1 MKNEFAERFKRFQPS
16 EEQNKVIEKITSF
29 TLKIDKENRII
40 HCFAD
45 FDEPVGFDALFSL
58 GEGIKNAYL
67 INECRI
73 FPKFPE
79 ASFDI
84 EYFPELVKYLN
95 QYSETSFGR
104 GFFQNCFPKYS
115 ADEKMIAVK
124 LFDGAEPSLLYMS
137 GVHTFLTEVVKSQ
150 FGIDVQFSFF
160 ADIGSSVESERTK
173 AFNAKAREDYI
184 RYKKEQE
191 VREKE
196 KEKEQVSENK
206 SSAFAPIDG
215 DDFSKDGDIV
225 VSGRITFDI
234 SDPKPICGELK
245 SRKLIPISKIEPQKR
260 VAFCGKLFSVE
271 EKENRDGDKIN
282 YRLYVTDLESS
293 VMVRYTAPSD
303 APVKFKAPAFLL
315 ITGSSSIDQYDGELI
330 VRADSVSK
338 VKQIVVADNAPEKRV
353 ELHLH
358 TNMSANDA
366 LCEPYAVMQRAH
378 EWGMDAVAFTDH
390 GNAQSYP
397 EVMKAQKDF
406 PDVKPIFGMEGY
418 VVDDT
423 SKATFGRSDG
433 ELSFA
438 DGEFIIFDIETTGLS
453 PATCGITEIGAVRY
467 KGGEVVEEF
476 DTFVDPAMPI
486 PPDITRL
493 TGITDEM
500 VKGAPS
506 EAEAVKKFL
515 DFAGKNMLVA
525 HNASFDMGF
534 IRKVAQENNIP
545 LPNPYLDTVALS
557 RHINT
562 DLSRH
567 NLDALRKY
575 FNLGEFNHHR
585 ACDDCKMLAQIFD
598 CMVMKMEPDGVHTV
612 DDLEREMSQH
622 ADPKK
627 QRPYHIS
634 ILVKNPT
641 GLKNL
646 YKLISYSYLNYFA
659 RFPRIPKTV
668 LTQHRDGL
676 VIGSACSAGEL
687 FEAILEGRASDDIDK
702 IADYYDYFE
711 IMPDCNNGYLL
722 EEGRV
727 NSVEGLHKLNE
738 RVVAIA
744 EKKNKPYVVTGD
756 VHFLDK
762 EDEIYRQILLHAL
775 KFGDADR
782 TTGLYFRSTEM
793 MLEEFSYLGKEK
805 AYRAVVTN
813 SRLISDMIESGI
825 KPIPDGTYT
834 PEIEGAEEELMQCCY
849 DKAHEMYGDPLPEVV
864 ENRAKKELDSVISH
878 GYAVLYIIARKL
890 VQNSEAHGYL
900 VGSRGSVGSSFIA
913 TLCGVSEV
921 NPLPPHYR
929 CPKCKKSIFFLD
941 GSVGSGFDMP
951 DRYCECGEKMI
962 NDGHDIPFETFL
974 GFHGDK
980 APDIDLNFSGHNQ
993 SDAHKY
999 TEVLFG
1005 KENIFRAGTVGTIA
1019 SKTAYGY
1026 VMKYIDEYNEKHPD
1040 SKLNLSKAE
1049 INRLTCGCVGIK
1061 RTTGQHPGGIV
1072 VIPKKYEIYDFTP
1085 VQHPADKE
1093 SSGVVT
1099 THFAFEYLHDTLLK
1113 LDILGHDVPTIYRM
1127 LEDYT
1132 GIDVRTV
1139 PMNDTAVYSLF
1150 TSPKALGASPE
1161 AVGCDTGTLALP
1173 EMGTSYVR
1181 QMMMTAKPKNFSDL
1195 LQISGLSHGTGIWL
1209 NNGETLIKNGTCTI
1223 DTIIGTRDSIMLYLL
1238 HRGLPPTYAFKIMES
1253 VRKGKG
1259 LTQEF
1264 EDVMREHEVP
1274 EWYIAS
1280 CKKIKYM
1287 FPKAHAAAYVIA
1299 ALRLA
1304 WYKVHRPV
1312 EFYAAHFSAKPDGFE
1327 AQAVMRPKK
1336 AIEADLARM
1345 SAPGTELTQKE
1356 EDTFNVL
1363 QIVNEMYA
1371 RGIEFLPIDVYKSTA
1386 FKFVPEDGKVRLP
1399 LIALAG
1405 LGETAAEN
1413 IYNAVSSGKAT
1424 TLEELKIVASLSKSV
1439 VDTLQQN
1446 NCLGSMPESN
1456 QMSLFY

>member
-1 MKNEFAERFKRFQPS
+1 MTNGFTERFKRFCPS
-16 EEQNKVIEKITSF
+16 DEQKRVIDKIKGFS
-29 TLKIDKENRII
+29 LKIDKTDKII
-40 HCFAD
+40 LCYAEFA
-45 FDEPVGFDALFSL
+45 ET
-58 GEGIKNAYL
+58 
-67 INECRI
+67 
-73 FPKFPE
+73 
-79 ASFDI
+79 ASFDELFSI
-84 EYFPELVKYLN
+84 SEGICEAYKINEFRFYPKFNESFFSKDYFPELVKYLN
-95 QYSETSFGR
+95 RYCDTSIGR
-104 GFFQNCFPKYS
+104 GFFQRYDVS
-115 ADEKMIAVK
+115 YDEDAKVMTVK
-124 LFDGAEPSLLYMS
+124 LIDGSEPNLLYAS
-137 GVHTFLTEVVKSQ
+137 GVDSFLKEATLSQ
-150 FGIDVQFSFF
+150 FGITVDYKFT
-160 ADIGSSVESERTK
+160 ADSLNASYESERIRN
-173 AFNAKAREDYI
+173 FNAKAREEYAQNQ
-184 RYKKEQE
+184 KE
-191 VREKE
+191 REKYQAVAE
-196 KEKEQVSENK
+196 SAENK
-206 SSAFAPIDG
+206 QASFAPVEENN
-215 DDFSKDGDIV
+215 FSKEGDIV
-225 VSGRITFDI
+225 KSGRLTMDI
-234 SDPKPICGELK
+234 SEPQLICGTSHK
-245 SRKLIPISKIEPQKR
+245 FAMIPISEIKPETR
-260 VAFCGKLFSVE
+260 VTFCGKLFSAE
-271 EKENRDGDKIN
+271 EKETRDGSKIN
-282 YRLYVTDLESS
+282 YRLYITDREGS
-293 VMVRYTAPSD
+293 VMVRYQAPSD
-303 APVKFKAPAFLL
+303 APVKFKAPAFLMVSG
-315 ITGSSSIDQYDGELI
+315 IAGIDKFDGELV
-330 VRADSVSK
+330 VRATAVSK
-338 VKQIVVADNAPEKRV
+338 IKQIVEPDKSPEKRV

-390 GNAQSYP
+390 GNVQSYP

-406 PDVKPIFGMEGY
+406 PDVKPLFGMEGY

-423 SKATFGRSDG
+423 AKASFGMVDG
-433 ELSFA
+433 NLTFA

-453 PATCGITEIGAVRY
+453 PATCGITEIGAVKY
-467 KGGEVVEEF
+467 KQGEVTDEF
-476 DTFVDPAMPI
+476 DTFVNPNMPI
-486 PPDITRL
+486 PANITQL

-500 VKGAPS
+500 VKDAPS
-506 EAEAVKKFL
+506 EAEAVKMFL
-515 DFAGKNMLVA
+515 EFAGDSILVA
-525 HNASFDMGF
+525 HNASFDTSF
-534 IRKVAQENNIP
+534 IRKVASQNSIP
-545 LPNPYLDTVALS
+545 FLNPYLDTLPLS
-557 RHINT
+557 RYLNA
-562 DLSRH
+562 DLAKH

-575 FNLGEFNHHR
+575 YGLGEFNHHR
-585 ACDDCKMLAQIFD
+585 ACDDCRMLAQIFR
-598 CMVMKMEPDGVHTV
+598 CMIAKMEPDGVHTL

-622 ADPKK
+622 SDPKK

-634 ILVKNPT
+634 IIVKNPV

-646 YKLISYSYLNYFA
+646 YKLISYSYLNYYS

-676 VIGSACSAGEL
+676 IIGSACSAGEL
-687 FEAILEGRASDDIDK
+687 YEAILEGKPAADRNK

-722 EEGRV
+722 EEGKV
-727 NSVEGLHKLNE
+727 ASLEALHRINE
-738 RVVAIA
+738 QIIAIA
-744 EKKNKPYVVTGD
+744 EKQNKPYVATGD

-775 KFGDADR
+775 KFGDSDR
-782 TTGLYFRSTEM
+782 TTGLYFRSTDM
-793 MLEEFSYLGKEK
+793 MLKEFAYLGEDK
-805 AYRAVVTN
+805 AYKAVVTN
-813 SRLISDMIESGI
+813 TRKIADMVEAGI

-849 DKAHEMYGDPLPEVV
+849 DKAHEMYGDPLPQIV
-864 ENRAKKELDSVISH
+864 EERAKKELDSVISH

-929 CPKCKKSIFFLD
+929 CPKCKKSIFFTD
-941 GSVGSGFDMP
+941 GSVGSGYDMP

-1026 VMKYIDEYNEKHPD
+1026 VMKYIDEYNEKHP
-1040 SKLNLSKAE
+1040 SAKLNLSKAE

-1127 LEDYT
+1127 LEDFT

-1139 PMNDTAVYSLF
+1139 PMNDPKVYTLF
-1150 TSPKALGASPE
+1150 TSPEALGASAA

-1181 QMMMTAKPKNFSDL
+1181 QMMLTARPKNFSDL

-1209 NNGETLIKNGTCTI
+1209 NNGETLIKEGTCTI

-1238 HRGLPPTYAFKIMES
+1238 HRGLPSTYAFKIMES

-1259 LTQEF
+1259 LTAEF
-1264 EDVMREHEVP
+1264 EDVMREHDVP
-1274 EWYIAS
+1274 EWYITS

-1287 FPKAHAAAYVIA
+1287 FPKAHAAAYVIS
-1299 ALRLA
+1299 ALRLG

-1312 EFYAAHFSAKPDGFE
+1312 EFYAAYFSAKPDGFE
-1327 AQAVMRPKK
+1327 SQAVMRPKK
-1336 AIEADLARM
+1336 EIEADLAKL
-1345 SAPGTELTQKE
+1345 SAPGAELSQKE
-1356 EDTFNVL
+1356 EDTLNVL

-1371 RGIEFLPIDVYKSTA
+1371 RGIQFLPIDVHKSTA
-1386 FKFVPEDGKVRLP
+1386 FNFVPEDGKIRLP
-1399 LIALAG
+1399 LISLAG

-1413 IYNAVSSGKAT
+1413 IYKAVSSGEAT
-1424 TLEELKIVASLSKSV
+1424 TLDELKIVAGLSKTV

-1446 NCLGSMPESN
+1446 GCLGSMPESN
-1456 QMSLFY
+1456 QMTLF

>member
-1 MKNEFAERFKRFQPS
+1 MTNGFNERFRRFTPS
-16 EEQNKVIEKITSF
+16 AEEQKTIDKITSF
-29 TLKIDKENRII
+29 SLKIDKENRII
-40 HCFAD
+40 YCDAD
-45 FDEPVGFDALFSL
+45 FGAPAGFDELFSL
-58 GEGIKNAYL
+58 AEGIREAY
-67 INECRI
+67 RI
-73 FPKFPE
+73 AKFRFFPH
-79 ASFDI
+79 FDSSYFGSD
-84 EYFPELVKYLN
+84 YFPELVRYLN
-95 QYSETSFGR
+95 TYCDTSIGNGYFIKYNAVYDSENHR
-104 GFFQNCFPKYS
+104 MN
-115 ADEKMIAVK
+115 VK
-124 LFDGAEPSLLYMS
+124 LTDGLEPSLLYAS
-137 GVHTFLTEVVKSQ
+137 GVHTFLKEATKSQ
-150 FGIDVQFSFF
+150 FGIDVDYAFTADF
-160 ADIGSSVESERTK
+160 AGMILETDRARE
-173 AFNAKAREDYI
+173 FNAKAREDYK
-184 RYKKEQE
+184 RMQKE
-191 VREKE
+191 REESQKNALSADDGE
-196 KEKEQVSENK
+196 K
-206 SSAFAPIDG
+206 SASFAPLDG
-215 DDFSKDGDIV
+215 EDFSRDGDIV
-225 VSGRITFDI
+225 KSGRLTFDI
-234 SDPKPICGELK
+234 SDPKFICGTEHK
-245 SRKLIPISKIEPQKR
+245 HKLIPVSEIAPEKR
-260 VAFCGKLFSVE
+260 VTFCGKLFSVE

-282 YRLYVTDLESS
+282 YRLYVTDLEAS

-303 APVKFKAPAFLL
+303 APVKFKAPAF
-315 ITGSSSIDQYDGELI
+315 IMVSGIASIDKFDGELV
-330 VRADSVSK
+330 VRASAVSK
-338 VKQIVVADNAPEKRV
+338 IKRIIVQDNSPEKRV

-366 LCEPYAVMQRAH
+366 LCEPYEVMQRAH
-378 EWGMDAVAFTDH
+378 DWGMDAIAFTDH

-423 SKATFGRSDG
+423 SKATFGAVSG
-433 ELSFA
+433 TLSFA
-438 DGEFIIFDIETTGLS
+438 DDEFIVFDIETTGLS

-467 KGGEVVEEF
+467 KSGEVLEEF
-476 DTFVDPAMPI
+476 DTFVNPGMPI
-486 PPDITRL
+486 PANITQL
-493 TGITDEM
+493 TGISDDM
-500 VKGAPS
+500 VKDAPS
-506 EAEAVKKFL
+506 EAEAVKQFL
-515 DFAGKNMLVA
+515 DFTGGKILVA
-525 HNASFDMGF
+525 HNASFDTSF
-534 IRKVAQENNIP
+534 IRKVAQQNGIP
-545 LPNPYLDTVALS
+545 FTNPYLDTLALS
-557 RHINT
+557 KYLNSE
-562 DLSRH
+562 LSKH
-567 NLDALRKY
+567 NLDAVRKY
-575 FNLGEFNHHR
+575 YGLGEFNHHR
-585 ACDDCKMLAQIFD
+585 ACDDCRMLSEIFR
-598 CMVMKMEPDGVHTV
+598 CMIQKMEPDGVHTL
-612 DDLEREMSQH
+612 DDLEKEMSQH
-622 ADPKK
+622 SDPKK

-634 ILVKNPT
+634 ILVKNPV

-646 YKLISYSYLNYFA
+646 YKLISYSYLNYYA

-676 VIGSACSAGEL
+676 IIGSACSAGEL
-687 FEAILEGRASDDIDK
+687 YSAILDSRPNADLYK
-702 IADYYDYFE
+702 IADFYDYFE

-722 EEGRV
+722 DEGRV
-727 NSVEGLHKLNE
+727 ESNEALRRINE
-738 RVVAIA
+738 RIIAIA
-744 EKKNKPYVVTGD
+744 EKQNKPYVATGD

-762 EDEIYRQILLHAL
+762 DDEIYRQILLHAL

-782 TTGLYFRSTEM
+782 TTGLYFRNTDM
-793 MLEEFSYLGKEK
+793 MLEEFAYLGPEK
-805 AYRAVVTN
+805 AYKAVVTN
-813 SRLISDMIESGI
+813 TRLISDMVEAGI

-849 DKAHEMYGDPLPEVV
+849 DKAHEMYGDPLPDVV
-864 ENRAKKELDSVISH
+864 AERAKKELDSVISH

-1026 VMKYIDEYNEKHPD
+1026 VMKYLDEYNEKHPD
-1040 SKLNLSKAE
+1040 AKINLSKAE

-1139 PMNDTAVYSLF
+1139 PMNDTKVYSLF
-1150 TSPKALGASPE
+1150 TSPDALGANAD

-1181 QMMMTAKPKNFSDL
+1181 QMMMTARPKNFSDL

-1209 NNGETLIKNGTCTI
+1209 NNGETLIKEGICTI

-1312 EFYAAHFSAKPDGFE
+1312 EFYAAYFSAKPDGFE
-1327 AQAVMRPKK
+1327 SQTVMRPKK

-1345 SAPGTELTQKE
+1345 SAPGTELTQKD
-1356 EDTFNVL
+1356 EDTYNVL

-1371 RGIEFLPIDVYKSTA
+1371 RGIQFLPIDVYRSTA
-1386 FKFVPEDGKVRLP
+1386 FTFVPEDGKIRLP
-1399 LIALAG
+1399 LISLAG
-1405 LGETAAEN
+1405 LGETAADN
-1413 IYNAVSSGKAT
+1413 IYKAVSSGEAT
-1424 TLEELKIVASLSKSV
+1424 TLEELKTVASLSKTV
-1439 VDTLQQN
+1439 VDTLVQN
-1446 NCLGSMPESN
+1446 GCLGSMPESN
-1456 QMSLFY
+1456 QMTLF

>member
-1 MKNEFAERFKRFQPS
+1 MTNGFAERFKRFQPS
-16 EEQNKVIEKITSF
+16 EEQKRIIEKIKDFS
-29 TLKIDKENRII
+29 LKIDKENRKI
-40 HCFAD
+40 HCTAV
-45 FDEPVGFDALFSL
+45 FDEPVGFDALFSI
-58 GEGIKNAYL
+58 GEDIKKAYL
-67 INECRI
+67 INEFRF
-73 FPKFPE
+73 FPRFPSD
-79 ASFDI
+79 SFDI

-95 QYSETSFGR
+95 QYSDTSFGR
-104 GFFQNCFPKYS
+104 GFFQNYFPS
-115 ADEKMIAVK
+115 FDREAGVISVK

-137 GVHTFLTEVVKSQ
+137 GIDKFLKEAVKSQ
-150 FGIDVQFSFF
+150 FDIEINFKFF
-160 ADIGSSVESERTK
+160 ADAGNSVESERTK

-191 VREKE
+191 ANRPENAPE
-196 KEKEQVSENK
+196 SESK
-206 SSAFAPIDG
+206 SSSFAPVEG
-215 DDFSKDGDIV
+215 DDFSKDGDVV

-234 SDPKPICGELK
+234 SDPKPIYGELK

-293 VMVRYTAPSD
+293 VMVRCSAPSD
-303 APVKFKAPAFLL
+303 APVKFKAPSFLL
-315 ITGSSSIDQYDGELI
+315 ITGSSAIDQFDGELI

-338 VKQIVVADNAPEKRV
+338 IKQVVVGDTAPEKRV

-423 SKATFGRSDG
+423 AKASFGMVDG

-453 PATCGITEIGAVRY
+453 PATCGITEIGAVKYRA
-467 KGGEVVEEF
+467 GEVVDEF

-486 PPDITRL
+486 PANITEL

-506 EAEAVKKFL
+506 EAEAVKQL
-515 DFAGKNMLVA
+515 LEFAGGSILVA
-525 HNASFDMGF
+525 HNASFDISF
-534 IRKVAQENNIP
+534 IRKVAQQNAIP
-545 LPNPYLDTVALS
+545 FPNPYLDTLALS
-557 RHINT
+557 RYLNS
-562 DLSRH
+562 DLSKH

-575 FNLGEFNHHR
+575 YGLGEFNHHR
-585 ACDDCKMLAQIFD
+585 ACDDCRMLAEIFR
-598 CMVMKMEPDGVHTV
+598 CMVHKMEPDGVHNLN
-612 DDLEREMSQH
+612 DLEREMSQH
-622 ADPKK
+622 SDPKK

-634 ILVKNPT
+634 ILVKNHI

-646 YKLISYSYLNYFA
+646 YKLISYSYLNYFS

-668 LTQHRDGL
+668 LSQHRDGL
-676 VIGSACSAGEL
+676 IIGSACSAGEL
-687 FEAILEGRASDDIDK
+687 FEAILEGKPAAEQYK

-722 EEGRV
+722 DEGKV
-727 NSVEGLHKLNE
+727 DSVEGLHRLNE
-738 RVVAIA
+738 RVIAVA

-782 TTGLYFRSTEM
+782 TTGLYFRSTDM
-793 MLEEFSYLGKEK
+793 MLKEFEYLGEEK

-813 SRLISDMIESGI
+813 SRLISDMVESGI

-1026 VMKYIDEYNEKHPD
+1026 VMKYIDEYNEKNPD
-1040 SKLNLSKAE
+1040 AKLNLSKAE

-1127 LEDYT
+1127 LEDFT

-1139 PMNDTAVYSLF
+1139 PMNDKDVYSLF
-1150 TSPKALGASPE
+1150 TSPNALGASAK

-1238 HRGLPPTYAFKIMES
+1238 YRGLPSTYAFKIMES

-1264 EDVMREHEVP
+1264 EDVMREHDVP

-1304 WYKVHRPV
+1304 WYKVHKPV
-1312 EFYAAHFSAKPDGFE
+1312 EFYSAHFSAKPDGFE
-1327 AQAVMRPKK
+1327 AQAVLRPKK
-1336 AIEADLARM
+1336 EIEAELARM
-1345 SAPGTELTQKE
+1345 SAPGAELSQKE
-1356 EDTFNVL
+1356 EDTYNVL

-1386 FKFVPEDGKVRLP
+1386 FRFVPENGKVRLP

-1439 VDTLQQN
+1439 IDTLQQN
-1446 NCLGSMPESN
+1446 GCLAEMPESN
-1456 QMSLFY
+1456 QMTLF